1 MDHSYLDI
9 EAHIREANRQ
19 RSEAMG
25 KLISA
30 GWSALKQF
38 LAGLQYRRPTTT
50 TVVTNPS
57 ALIGFQQHLD
67 LERLP

>member
-1 MDHSYLDI
+1 MDHSYSDI

-30 GWSALKQF
+30 GWKAFKRLLTRLRYSRSTKNAIV
-38 LAGLQYRRPTTT
+38 A
-50 TVVTNPS
+50 NPS
-57 ALIGFQQHLD
+57 ALIGVQQLS
-67 LERLP
+67 